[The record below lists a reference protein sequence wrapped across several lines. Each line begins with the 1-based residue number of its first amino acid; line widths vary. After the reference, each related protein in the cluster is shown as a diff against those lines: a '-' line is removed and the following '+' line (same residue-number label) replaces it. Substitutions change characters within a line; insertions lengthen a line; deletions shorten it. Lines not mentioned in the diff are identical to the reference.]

1 MIASM
6 KYLSII
12 CMKEDRDKLLTAL
25 QKCGEIMLCET
36 EDSTH
41 IEPSAG
47 QNMRRMEKLIKDV
60 KPYKEKKPL
69 FAPNPEVTE
78 SEFEGDRTND
88 LVTAGRMEAL
98 LKKISE
104 TESAVEKDRQ
114 TVAQLTPWQDLT
126 VPVEDIGDT
135 EYTSSVTG
143 SAAVGDLEAC
153 REAAEACGAELQTVS
168 SDGVREYMIAVSL
181 KGENLSRL
189 FDAGFERAALPLKGG
204 KVADRIRALNESI
217 TENNATLMTMNEELK
232 ALSAETD
239 APELLYEQFRA
250 ESEREAAPFTETD
263 ATVVIEGWVPEDKV
277 KKVEKTVAKVTDAYD
292 LQTRDPLPD
301 EKPPSQMRNN
311 YLTSQFEGITNM
323 FSVPMYG
330 DNDPNP
336 VMAPWYWIIFGLMMG
351 DAGYGLMMVVL
362 GLILKKLMQPKGTT
376 EKLFNVIIY
385 SSITTMI
392 CGVLFGSYFG
402 ETWHPILFS
411 PMNDPLKMLILTLII
426 GVLHIFTGMITKIV
440 YDVKAGRVWDAIFDQ
455 VSWIMVI
462 TGLGLLFLKQTKTV
476 GMILA
481 IAGAL
486 IVLFTAGREKKGIFG
501 KATGGLLGLYGVT
514 GYMSDI
520 LSYSRILALS
530 LATGVVGMVMNMLA
544 RMIQGNVFG
553 FILSLVIYAFGHVF
567 NLVLGLLSAY
577 VHDCRL
583 QYIEFYSKFYDGNG
597 RLFKPF
603 AIQTKYIDLKDD
615 GGKENG

>member
-1 MIASM
+1 M

-60 KPYKEKKPL
+60 KPYREKKPL
-69 FAPNPEVTE
+69 FAQNPEVNTE
-78 SEFEGDRTND
+78 TFEGDRSAD
-88 LVTAGRMEAL
+88 LETAGKMEAL
-98 LKKISE
+98 LQKIAA
-104 TESAVEKDRQ
+104 TEAAIQKDQQ
-114 TVAQLTPWQDLT
+114 TIGQLTPWKGLT
-126 VPVEDIGDT
+126 LPVEEIGET
-135 EYTSSVTG
+135 EYTVSITG
-143 SAAVGDLEAC
+143 SAAVGDLERC
-153 REAAEACGAELQTVS
+153 KEAAETCGAELQTVS
-168 SDGVREYMIAVSL
+168 SDGARVYLIAVCL
-181 KGENLSRL
+181 RDENLSRL
-189 FDAGFERAALPLKGG
+189 FDAGFERAALPLKSGT
-204 KVADRIRALNESI
+204 VAAKLESLQ
-217 TENNATLMTMNEELK
+217 TNADKNNATLITMNEELK
-232 ALSAETD
+232 ALTAETD

-250 ESEREAAPFTETD
+250 ESERESAPFTETD
-263 ATVVIEGWVPEDKV
+263 ATVVLEGWVPADKV
-277 KKVEKTVAKVTDAYD
+277 KKVEKTVAKVTDVYD
-292 LQTRDPLPD
+292 ISTRDPLPD
-301 EKPPSQMRNN
+301 ETPPSQMRNN

-330 DNDPNP
+330 EHDPNP

-362 GLILKKLMQPKGTT
+362 GLILKKVMKPKGTT
-376 EKLFNVIIY
+376 AKLFNVIIY

-411 PMNDPLKMLILTLII
+411 PMDDPLKMLIFTLIV

-440 YDVKAGRVWDAIFDQ
+440 YDVKDGRVWDAIFDQ

-462 TGLGLLFLKQTKTV
+462 TGIGLLFLKQTRTV
-476 GMILA
+476 GMVLA
-481 IAGAL
+481 VIGAV
-486 IVLFTAGREKKGIFG
+486 IVLFTAGRAKKGIIG
-501 KATGGLLGLYGVT
+501 KATGGLLGLYNVT
-514 GYMSDI
+514 SYMSDI

-530 LATGVVGMVMNMLA
+530 LATGVGGMVMNMLA
-544 RMIQGNVFG
+544 GMIQGNVLG
-553 FILSLVIYAFGHVF
+553 FILSLIIYAFGHVF

-615 GGKENG
+615 GGNENG

>member
-12 CMKEDRDKLLTAL
+12 CMKEDREKLLAAL

-36 EDSTH
+36 EGSVH
-41 IEPSAG
+41 SEPSAG
-47 QNMRRMEKLIKDV
+47 QSMRRMEKLLSDI

-69 FAPNPEVTE
+69 FAQNPQVE
-78 SEFEGDRTND
+78 SDDFDKVDLTNIE
-88 LVTAGRMEAL
+88 TAQKMETL
-98 LKKISE
+98 LTTIADTQS
-104 TESAVEKDRQ
+104 VLQKDRQ
-114 TVAQLTPWQDLT
+114 ILDQLLPWQNLDT
-126 VPVEDIGDT
+126 PVEELGDSTYASSMLGVMKIGD
-135 EYTSSVTG
+135 ENRVT
-143 SAAVGDLEAC
+143 A
-153 REAAEACGAELQTVS
+153 AAEELGIELQRVS
-168 SDGVREYMIAVSL
+168 ADDTRVWMLAAFM
-181 KGENLSRL
+181 KGENLVRL
-189 FDAGFERAALPLKGG
+189 FEAGFERITLPVSEGTVKASIDSLSK
-204 KVADRIRALNESI
+204 KIADNESLL
-217 TENNATLMTMNEELK
+217 AKSNEDLK
-232 ALSAETD
+232 ALTGGSD
-239 APELLYEQFRA
+239 APELLFEQYRA
-250 ESEREAAPFTETD
+250 EAEREAAPFTETVD
-263 ATVVIEGWVPEDKV
+263 TVLLEGWVPA
-277 KKVEKTVAKVTDAYD
+277 KKVPKIEKTVKSVTDVYD
-292 LQTRDPLPD
+292 ISMRDP
-301 EKPPSQMRNN
+301 EEGEEVPSYMENR
-311 YLTSQFEGITNM
+311 YLVSQFEGITNM
-323 FSVPMYG
+323 FSVPKYG
-330 DNDPNP
+330 DHDPNP
-336 VMAPWYWIIFGLMMG
+336 VMAPWYWVIFGLMMG

-362 GLILKKLMQPKGTT
+362 GLVLKKLMKPKGTM

-411 PMNDPLKMLILTLII
+411 PMDEPLKMLIFTLII

-440 YDVKAGRVWDAIFDQ
+440 YDVKDGRVWDAIFDQ

-462 TGLGLLFLKQTKTV
+462 SGIGMLFLPQTRQI
-476 GMILA
+476 GMYIA
-481 IAGAL
+481 IAGAV

-501 KATGGLLGLYGVT
+501 KVTGGLLGLYNIT
-514 GYMSDI
+514 SYMSDI

-544 RMIQGNVFG
+544 RMISGNPIGFVFA
-553 FILSLVIYAFGHVF
+553 LVIYAVGHVF

-603 AIQTKYIDLKDD
+603 SLQTKYIDIKN
-615 GGKENG
+615 GGNENG